1 MDKHKRTQTHTLTHI
16 HNILCLHATLRF
28 LSNLYVNEHF
38 HLYAQFITIDFLSKC
53 WYCFNKMCFFFIPCV
68 KALLYSPEDKE
79 VELLIIQGFQWPIV
93 CMRTLVLVTLV
104 CPPTPLFDFQEQKW
118 EISLHLNPYFTLN
131 F

>member
-1 MDKHKRTQTHTLTHI
+1 MLVLFQQDV
-16 HNILCLHATLRF
+16 F
-28 LSNLYVNEHF
+28 
-38 HLYAQFITIDFLSKC
+38 
-53 WYCFNKMCFFFIPCV
+53 FFFIPCV

-93 CMRTLVLVTLV
+93 CMQTLVLVTLV
-104 CPPTPLFDFQEQKW
+104 CPPTPLFDFEEQKW